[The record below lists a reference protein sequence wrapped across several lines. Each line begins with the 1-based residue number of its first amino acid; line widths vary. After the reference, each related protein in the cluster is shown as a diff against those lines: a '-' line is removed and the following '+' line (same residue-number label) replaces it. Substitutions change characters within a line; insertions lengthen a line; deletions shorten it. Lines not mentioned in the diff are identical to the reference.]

1 MTHEPSGATPLD
13 PDETQGLIPTHI
25 TTLDE
30 LNEWEQANIIEA
42 EQGLLGRRIPH
53 EYVLSS
59 TFVREL
65 HARMFAETWKWA
77 GQFRTSDKNIGIPW
91 DKITVA
97 VHVLCS
103 DVQHWLD
110 NDVYGTDEAAARFHH
125 HLTYIHPFPTA
136 TAAMHA
142 SSPTYCWNRAVGPA
156 SLGAE
161 VTFMDRAMR
170 ATDTLP
176 FSARPTPT
184 TSSRCSGSCSGTEED
199 WEQAHSCSLP
209 LDSLRAPLSHSPG
222 QSLPCDI
229 HVT

>member
-1 MTHEPSGATPLD
+1 M
-13 PDETQGLIPTHI
+13 

-125 HLTYIHPFPTA
+125 QLTYIHPFPNGNGR
-136 TAAMHA
+136 HA
-142 SSPTYCWNRAVGPA
+142 RLIADVLLESCGRPRFTWGRGDLHGPGDARDRYIAV
-156 SLGAE
+156 L
-161 VTFMDRAMR
+161 R
-170 ATDTLP
+170 
-176 FSARPTPT
+176 SADANDF
-184 TSSRCSGSCSGTEED
+184 E
-199 WEQAHSCSLP
+199 P
-209 LDSLRAPLSHSPG
+209 LLRFL
-222 QSLPCDI
+222 QRD
-229 HVT
+229 